1 MKLKS
6 LAPLLLLM
14 ASGLLSMFAILSDP
28 GQVLIWRG
36 GAFSDLLISHWPNV
50 DFIRQSLETWGQVPL
65 WNSTILS
72 GAPLAAD
79 PLAGMWYPPAW
90 VSIVIPAALG
100 FNLLIWLHLAW
111 AGIGTWRLG
120 LRLGMRPAGALLAGL
135 AFSATPKLLGH
146 VGLGHVSLV
155 YAVSWT
161 PWALLAAEAAARSL
175 SDSRRRRVAT
185 AARAGALTGIV
196 FLADPR
202 WYPGLM
208 LLTAAFF
215 LCRAA
220 HSQRDTRGIGKT
232 GGAVGRARRVSA
244 TGASAWAARAGRPVL
259 ALALGGAMSLA
270 VAAALALPLTEFVRL
285 STRASLELGQ
295 STELSLPV
303 NRLSG
308 LLAPEL
314 GGWPEWQP
322 YSGSVVLFLAG
333 LALLGDARR
342 WRFWL
347 GLVLLSLLTALGSNT
362 PFYGLLRALVPG
374 ISQLRVP
381 PRSLLLASF
390 GLALLAGTG
399 FDQLHDL
406 PRSKVR
412 SLAGAL
418 IVTYVAFGI
427 ANWASSAGTPPQERV
442 IRVIPWAISGALI
455 AMVGVWTGSGI
466 AARLSPGPFAT
477 FVGAILLMDLVL
489 VNRTTLKP
497 QLVGSDTVVERVGAS
512 LAPGQRVFS
521 PSYSLTQPAAAIQG
535 LQLADGV
542 NPLQLASY
550 RRFMDRAIGITES
563 GYSVTL
569 PPFPNGNTLRPWGF
583 DPDPELLGMLAV
595 SEVVSAYPVAADG
608 LELRD
613 SVDGQFVYQNTA
625 SRPRAWL
632 ETAEGVAPVTELD
645 WSPNSITVRASG
657 PGRLVLS
664 EIDYPGWRAQAG
676 EQQLSII
683 PYAGLLR
690 SVELQPGPQVVVF
703 SFQPSTVLA
712 GAVISMIGLLAT
724 ASLWL
729 RR

>member
-1 MKLKS
+1 
-6 LAPLLLLM
+6 
-14 ASGLLSMFAILSDP
+14 MFAILSDP
-28 GQVLIWRG
+28 SQVLLWRG

-50 DFIRQSLETWGQVPL
+50 EFIRQSLKTWGQVPL
-65 WNSTILS
+65 WNPTILS

-90 VSIVIPAALG
+90 LGVAIPGALG

-120 LRLGMRPAGALLAGL
+120 LRLGIRPAGALLAGL

-175 SDSRRRRVAT
+175 GDSSRRRVAT
-185 AARAGALTGIV
+185 AVRAGALTGIV

-215 LCRAA
+215 LWRVA
-220 HSQRDTRGIGKT
+220 HSRRDTRGIGEA
-232 GGAVGRARRVSA
+232 GGAVEGARRVSA

-259 ALALGGAMSLA
+259 ALALGGVMSLA

-285 STRASLELGQ
+285 STRANLELDQ

-303 NRLSG
+303 NRLPG

-333 LALLGDARR
+333 LAVLGDARR

-362 PFYGLLRALVPG
+362 PFYGLLRALIPG

-390 GLALLAGTG
+390 GLAMLAGTG
-399 FDQLHDL
+399 FDQLRDL
-406 PRSKVR
+406 PRSRVR

-418 IVTYVAFGI
+418 IIAYAAFGLGS
-427 ANWASSAGTPPQERV
+427 WASSAGIPPQERV

-455 AMVGVWTGSGI
+455 AIVGFWTGSGL
-466 AARLSPGPFAT
+466 AARLSAGPFAT
-477 FVGAILLMDLVL
+477 FVGAILLMDLAL
-489 VNRTTLKP
+489 VNQTTLKP
-497 QLVGSDTVVERVGAS
+497 QPVASDPVVERVSAMVAS
-512 LAPGQRVFS
+512 GQRSFS
-521 PSYSLTQPAAAIQG
+521 PSYSLTQPAAAMQG

-550 RRFMDRAIGITES
+550 RRFMERAIGIAES

-569 PPFPNGNTLRPWGF
+569 PPFPSGNTLRPWGF

-595 SEVVSAYPVAADG
+595 SEVVSAYPVAADA
-608 LELRD
+608 LDLRE
-613 SVDGQFVYQNTA
+613 SVDGQFLYQNTA

-632 ETAEGVAPVTELD
+632 ETVEGEVSVTRMD
-645 WSPNSITVRASG
+645 WSPNSITVRVSG

-664 EIDYPGWRAQAG
+664 EVDYPGWNARVG
-676 EQQLSII
+676 EDRLPII

-690 SVELQPGPQVVVF
+690 SVELESGPQEVVF
-703 SFQPSTVLA
+703 SFQPTTVLA
-712 GAVISMIGLLAT
+712 GAVISMTGLLAA